1 MKSFIRNL
9 PAPAE
14 FFIVVSLWFD
24 PLLLSGCFLLPKFLK
39 SGFWEVSNA
48 STIRSAIFQVMALAA
63 LIWIGNI
70 RGWSLRKF
78 GTAISWKGTG
88 GGILLAFVSY
98 AASYGVWAIYTLNI
112 HAEHP
117 DYTVMVGL
125 TLPAVIAS
133 QIVNSV
139 FEEVVEAGYFIYT
152 FSRFGMWLAILA
164 SASLRMLY
172 HVPWVGIEGLLGIFA
187 AGLVSG
193 FAYWRWRQLWP
204 LVLAHTLRNLYYFLY
219 AVHHAA

>member
-39 SGFWEVSNA
+39 SGFWEVGNA
-48 STIRSAIFQVMALAA
+48 AEIRGALFRIMALAA

-70 RGWSLRKF
+70 RGWSLSTF
-78 GTAISWKGTG
+78 GIKISWKGTG
-88 GGILLAFVSY
+88 GGILLAGVSY
-98 AASYGVWAIYTLNI
+98 AVAYSVWTICAVFF
-112 HAEHP
+112 HSKHP
-117 DYTVMVGL
+117 NVIESGL
-125 TLPAVIAS
+125 VIPV
-133 QIVNSV
+133 IILTTIINSV

-152 FSRFGMWLAILA
+152 FSRFGMWPAILT

-172 HVPWVGIEGLLGIFA
+172 HVPWVGIDGLLGILA
-187 AGLVSG
+187 TGLIVG

-219 AVHHAA
+219 AVHHDA